1 MGGCTAPAEQAAPPV
16 PTSVA
21 IALGSVFGSGGRT
34 DDRGGTGRGRPP
46 AAHGSGLIAL
56 PPTERKEVVAVAHA
70 GVLWPDSSN
79 PSAQIALNDP
89 RLAPATQAPG
99 AVQLCPSV

>member
-34 DDRGGTGRGRPP
+34 DDSGGTGCAPLP
-46 AAHGSGLIAL
+46 AAHGSGLIAF
-56 PPTERKEVVAVAHA
+56 PPTERKEVVAVAQTCA
-70 GVLWPDSSN
+70 LWACSPE
-79 PSAQIALNDP
+79 PAAQVAPHDR

>member
-34 DDRGGTGRGRPP
+34 DDSGGTGCAPVP

-56 PPTERKEVVAVAHA
+56 PPADRKEVAAVATA
-70 GVLWPDSSN
+70 GATWPVSSY
-79 PSAQIALNDP
+79 PSAQIALEDP
-89 RLAPATQAPG
+89 EVAPAEHVPADAHVWP
-99 AVQLCPSV
+99 AA